1 MERAAMGAVLTA
13 RDVMRKAGR
22 GGACREMEK
31 AAMGA
36 RSPPEEASGGG
47 NVHTKMERALTTRGG
62 RHGRERDRRKRDRE
76 RNEGGVR
83 RERVLEFGTNLGCQS
98 VVFSYVSTHRSHSKT
113 YRAALVFC
121 PT

>member
-1 MERAAMGAVLTA
+1 MERATMGAVLAA

-22 GGACREMEK
+22 GGACREMKK

-47 NVHTKMERALTTRGG
+47 NVRTKMERALTTRGG

-83 RERVLEFGTNLGCQS
+83 RERVLEFRTNL

-121 PT
+121 QT